1 MNERDGGGQESKLLN
16 ELLKNPMEDYQK
28 IVTLFENKIFDN
40 SDYKKVNYIGEKNG
54 K

>member
-28 IVTLFENKIFDN
+28 IVTLFENIFLIILTI
-40 SDYKKVNYIGEKNG
+40 KKLTIWVKKNG
-54 K
+54 